1 MKTLLIRL
9 TPCALALTLLTSAPA
24 IAQKSE
30 VTGTG
35 ASFPAQVYVQWAA
48 DYTRQTGFALS
59 YRPAGSSAG
68 VKSVADRT
76 ADFGATDVPL
86 PQKELDQKGLFQF
99 PTLVGGIVPFVN
111 LAGIGPGE
119 LKLDAPTLA
128 RIWSGDIARWNDP
141 AIRALNPGPN
151 LPNLPIQRVVRSDG
165 SGTTSL
171 FVDYLRTAA
180 AAQASAIVA
189 DGGRAKWPGN
199 PVGVDGSS
207 KMVAAVK
214 ATPGAIGYVSSDYVV
229 RDQLS
234 GVALLNR
241 RGEYVKP
248 DLPALKATIV
258 ASGLFK
264 NQLEPASLLNV
275 DGPGVWPIASAT
287 YILVPRDPAS
297 IERASRTLN
306 FFYQSF
312 LQGDRAVAGTGFAP
326 LPISAQARIVRLLS
340 DFKTPSGQHVRVI
353 GLTGGK
359 SQRN

>member
-165 SGTTSL
+165 
-171 FVDYLRTAA
+171 TAA
-180 AAQASAIVA
+180 NVIVISSRAATT
-189 DGGRAKWPGN
+189 
-199 PVGVDGSS
+199 
-207 KMVAAVK
+207 AA
-214 ATPGAIGYVSSDYVV
+214 
-229 RDQLS
+229 
-234 GVALLNR
+234 
-241 RGEYVKP
+241 
-248 DLPALKATIV
+248 
-258 ASGLFK
+258 
-264 NQLEPASLLNV
+264 
-275 DGPGVWPIASAT
+275 
-287 YILVPRDPAS
+287 
-297 IERASRTLN
+297 ERASR
-306 FFYQSF
+306 
-312 LQGDRAVAGTGFAP
+312 
-326 LPISAQARIVRLLS
+326 
-340 DFKTPSGQHVRVI
+340 
-353 GLTGGK
+353 
-359 SQRN
+359 